1 MTSDICNPFPETIW
15 NQELILYKKFPQ
27 KLKLGLDK
35 LTLDNNY
42 DLLVTKLYAYG
53 FGENT

>member
-15 NQELILYKKFPQ
+15 NQELILDKKFPQ
-27 KLKLGLDK
+27 ELKLEDII
-35 LTLDNNY
+35 LDNNY